1 MPRRRV
7 FIPNFETDPA
17 WKRLWQ
23 PLHDLP
29 DLTGREI
36 SIIAETTRRAIKLN
50 FEAERSPD
58 GKPWEPLH
66 PFTQWERSQGI
77 DARGVP
83 FMTGARNPILRRT
96 RDLMHSLTKS
106 SHPRHKVDVKRSSL
120 GGGRHLT
127 IEVYA
132 EDDPKTPGRIKLL
145 HSGGNVRMNFRAKS
159 GKQHTLDFEVPAR
172 PFIGLSKLGEE
183 ILDRTV
189 VDVLDKRLHKLV
201 KVIR

>member
-7 FIPNFETDPA
+7 VIPNFERDPA
-17 WKRLWQ
+17 WRRLWQ

-36 SIIAETTRRAIKLN
+36 SIIAETARRAIKLN

-58 GKPWEPLH
+58 GKPWKELH

-83 FMTGARNPILRRT
+83 FMTGARHPILRRT
-96 RDLMHSLTKS
+96 RDLMRSLTES
-106 SHPRHKVDVKRSSL
+106 GHPRHKVDVKRSSL
-120 GGGRHLT
+120 AGGRHLT

-132 EDDPKTPGRIKLL
+132 EDDPETPGRIKLL

-172 PFIGLSKLGEE
+172 PFIGLSRLGED

-189 VDVLDKRLHKLV
+189 VSILDKRLKKLV
-201 KVIR
+201 NVL